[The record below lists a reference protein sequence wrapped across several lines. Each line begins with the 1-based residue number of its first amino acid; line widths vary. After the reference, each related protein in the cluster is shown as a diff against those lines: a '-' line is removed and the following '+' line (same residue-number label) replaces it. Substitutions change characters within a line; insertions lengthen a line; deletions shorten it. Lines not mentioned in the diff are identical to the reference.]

1 MEELDP
7 LDRRLVGALHVRP
20 RGSFDELGSMLGAD
34 PTTVARRLARLV
46 DDDLVRVVGQVDWS
60 LFSRTLPVHLF
71 VETRGTAPGD
81 VVAAFRELTG
91 VQYLAQVSGASA
103 VFATLHAADE
113 AASAAVLAQVHAL
126 PGAASVR
133 TLPVLEALN
142 RGAGWDPGLLGR
154 HEAARYGAPDLA
166 PHEAPGQ
173 GLLAPARQLPRG
185 SLDGP
190 ERAVVELLQADG
202 RAASAA
208 VGRRVGL
215 PASTAH
221 RVVRRVLD
229 RGWVRPRVEV
239 EASLLGFACPFVL
252 QVTVQPG
259 AVVAAGAHL
268 AALPE
273 TRFTTRVTG
282 RTSLLCTGLAVDRT
296 ALARFI
302 DERVSR
308 LEGLRDV
315 EVDIV
320 LAEQRRYWTDRTSA
334 GRLGRFAPPPLL

>member
-7 LDRRLVGALHVRP
+7 LDRRLVGALHLRP
-20 RGSFDELGSMLGAD
+20 RGSYDELGSVLGAD

-46 DDDLVRVVGQVDWS
+46 DYDVVRVVGQVDWS
-60 LFSRTLPVHLF
+60 MSSRTLPVHLF
-71 VETRGTAPGD
+71 VETRGAAPGE
-81 VVAAFRELTG
+81 VVAALRELPT

-103 VFATLHAADE
+103 VFATVHAADE
-113 AASAAVLAQVHAL
+113 PATSAVLAQVHAL
-126 PGAASVR
+126 SGVASVR

-142 RGAGWDPGLLGR
+142 RGAGWDPGLLG
-154 HEAARYGAPDLA
+154 PDEVERCGGPDPSLA
-166 PHEAPGQ
+166 LPS
-173 GLLAPARQLPRG
+173 RDLPRG
-185 SLDGP
+185 ALDGP
-190 ERAVVELLQADG
+190 ERQVVELLRADG

-208 VGRRVGL
+208 VGRATGL
-215 PASTAH
+215 SASTAH

-239 EASLLGFACPFVL
+239 DASLLGFTSPFVL
-252 QVTVQPG
+252 QVTVRPG
-259 AVVAAGAHL
+259 SVVAAAAQL

-273 TRFTTRVTG
+273 TRFTTRVAG
-282 RTSLLCTGLAVDRT
+282 RTSLLCTGLAADRT

-308 LEGLRDV
+308 LDGLREL

-320 LAEQRRYWTDRTSA
+320 LAEERRYWTDRTPD
-334 GRLGRFAPPPLL
+334 GRLGPFVPPPLL